1 MPYSECVD
9 IIILLTGLDP
19 AEPYFEGAI
28 EDVRLEKRDAEFVDI
43 IHSDGSA
50 FLGSLGQIIYIY
62 IVLYYIATHCING
75 GGVSPGAVFS
85 VNPTSE
91 SDLTIFCLIP
101 T

>member
-1 MPYSECVD
+1 MSPFD
-9 IIILLTGLDP
+9 RGQKKILLFLLTGLDP

-75 GGVSPGAVFS
+75 GGITRS
-85 VNPTSE
+85 
-91 SDLTIFCLIP
+91 CLLS
-101 T
+101 